1 VDLDMSRYFPR
12 RDQCGHHVIF
22 GNVPITTYAGDHM
35 QISVVDLPADGLV
48 DWHAH
53 ANEQMG
59 IVVSGRALFHIGE
72 EVKELQAG
80 DVYWIP
86 GNVRHKVIPTD
97 GPVRAVDVFYPIRDE
112 YR

>member
-1 VDLDMSRYFPR
+1 M
-12 RDQCGHHVIF
+12 IF
-22 GNVPITTYAGDHM
+22 GNVKITTYAGDHA
-35 QISVVDLPADGLV
+35 QLSVVDIPPDGVV

-59 IVVSGRALFHIGE
+59 MVLSGRALFHIGD

-80 DVYWIP
+80 DLYLIP
-86 GNVRHKVIPTD
+86 GNVKHKVIPIG
-97 GPVRAVDVFYPIRDE
+97 GPARAIDVFYPIRDE